1 MEPLFEKVVILGCG
15 LIGGSLA
22 LALREHEC
30 VQQLVAVDPDPACRT
45 AAVQQGVVDVAY
57 ETIAEAVPDADL
69 IVFATPVRV
78 TCELL
83 ALVASLPLKPGCVLT
98 DVGGTKQEIC
108 ETAHRVLPP
117 SVHFIGGHPMA
128 GSEKSGVQAAS
139 GRLFEH
145 AIYVLTPFV
154 YTDKVVFAK
163 LASVLE
169 RIKAHV
175 LILDPQVHD
184 KVVAAISHV
193 PHIIAA
199 MLVEQVATLTAED
212 PFGSLYTTLAA
223 GGFRDLTRIASGS
236 SVLWRDIVLSNSGA
250 IRDLLRNWQG
260 SITNILGMMEED
272 TGAEIETFFAKA
284 ASFRD
289 ALPAKSRGAVRSV
302 YEISL
307 DVVDEPG
314 VIGKVGMLIGLH
326 GINLNG
332 ISLIESREEEHGQ
345 LMISFPSRREM
356 EAGAHVLL
364 VNGFKVYLRD

>member
-1 MEPLFEKVVILGCG
+1 MEPTFQKAVIIGCG

-30 VQQLVAVDPDPACRT
+30 VEQLVAVDPDGACRA
-45 AAVQQGVVDVAY
+45 AAVQQGVVDQAY

-83 ALVASLPLKPGCVLT
+83 VLLASLPLKPGCIVT

-108 ETAHRVLPP
+108 ETAHRVLPTT
-117 SVHFIGGHPMA
+117 VHFIGGHPMA
-128 GSEKSGVQAAS
+128 GSEKSGVHAAS
-139 GRLFEH
+139 ERLFEH

-154 YTDKVVFAK
+154 YTDKAAFAK
-163 LASVLE
+163 LAQTLE

-193 PHIIAA
+193 PHLIAA

-212 PFGSLYTTLAA
+212 EHGSLYTTLAA
-223 GGFRDLTRIASGS
+223 GGFRDLTRIASGN
-236 SVLWRDIVLSNSGA
+236 SVLWRDIVLSNGRMIRELLGNWQESIDRILAMMDESSGA
-250 IRDLLRNWQG
+250 A
-260 SITNILGMMEED
+260 M
-272 TGAEIETFFAKA
+272 ETFFEKA

-289 ALPAKSRGAVRSV
+289 ALPAKSRGAMRSA
-302 YEISL
+302 YDISL

-332 ISLIESREEEHGQ
+332 ISLLESREEEYGQ
-345 LMISFPSRREM
+345 LLLSFPSRREM

-364 VNGFKVYLRD
+364 VNGFKVYFRD